1 MLLNYLKESRVLSF
15 SLKVSE
21 VDDVE
26 TWLGIPHIDRVKV
39 VEFFLKTI
47 DQGAWEE
54 VYIDFVWSGVDT
66 ADV

>member
-47 DQGAWEE
+47 DQGA
-54 VYIDFVWSGVDT
+54 
-66 ADV
+66 